1 MSDDYTDIFYT
12 YTNIYFHIFFNL
24 TTCILY
30 PPCSYLYKI
39 SISQFNFKVKV
50 IFMNKIHFVHYNVVA
65 MIWWENIMTD
75 DYYNEGDH
83 LIKCCRGPPGA
94 GRGRGGAGD
103 SGRGA
108 AAGGAGAA
116 RERR

>member
-1 MSDDYTDIFYT
+1 
-12 YTNIYFHIFFNL
+12 
-24 TTCILY
+24 
-30 PPCSYLYKI
+30 
-39 SISQFNFKVKV
+39 
-50 IFMNKIHFVHYNVVA
+50 
-65 MIWWENIMTD
+65 MTD